1 MSKQGSFSVPST
13 PTHERG
19 RVPPGAIAVNMKWRD
34 SQLVKSL
41 SGKVRIVYDNQLEVV
56 DFHPANDTAVI
67 YISEQDM
74 VAGTS
79 HKKRIVKLRKVASMK
94 GVVLAEKTDMSQQYC
109 QSLQRFVVLELGLVL
124 LFVTSP
130 TEAADLLIEMWW
142 IRNRMGQVLEE
153 SKPFSNPFRI
163 KRKIQPID
171 GSVLSATKLIPRL
184 GSVKAK
190 ALLIKFGSIKELSKA
205 STQDIAE
212 VVGQSTAMHIYE
224 FLNK

>member
-130 TEAADLLIEMWW
+130 TEAADLLIEM
-142 IRNRMGQVLEE
+142 VLEE